1 MIELRGSTWDHTRG
15 YDPLP
20 VTAAAYTASHPDVRI
35 VWEKRTLRDFAEMSL
50 PELAKRYDMIVLD
63 HPWIGGCVAAG
74 SLVPINRYLGQ
85 AYLADQAANGV
96 GQSHQSYAWG
106 GQQWALAVD
115 AAAQVSAYRPDLLE
129 RHGARVPRTWG
140 DVFGLAEHLKPSGVS
155 VSTPL
160 MHVDC
165 FPTFFSLCA
174 NGGEQAFVGE
184 TAVSRP
190 TGRRVLD
197 TMRRLVSIGHPKA
210 LDWNPPQI
218 LDHMSTADDIAYS
231 PLLFGYTNY
240 ARPGYRDHLVRFAD
254 IPRGAGGQP
263 SGAILGGAGLAVSST
278 CAHPE
283 IAADYAAFVTSAE
296 VQRGMYFDHGG
307 QPGHRAA
314 WLDARTNAAAS
325 GFFRDT
331 LATLDAAAMR
341 PRFPGWIAVQDAAC
355 EILHRFLRHD
365 GNPDHTLDELDAA
378 WRTAR
383 LSAAQKGPA

>member
-15 YDPLP
+15 HDPLP

-74 SLVPINRYLGQ
+74 ALVPIDRYLDA
-85 AYLADQAANGV
+85 AYLDDQAANSV
-96 GQSHQSYAWG
+96 GKSHESYAWDDH
-106 GQQWALAVD
+106 QWALAVD

-129 RHGARVPRTWG
+129 RHGARVPRTW
-140 DVFGLAEHLKPSGVS
+140 DEVFALAEHLRPSGVS

-174 NGGEQAFVGE
+174 NFGEQAFAGE
-184 TAVSRP
+184 LTVSRA

-210 LDWNPPQI
+210 LAWNPPQI
-218 LDHMSTADDIAYS
+218 LDHMSTAEDVAYS

-240 ARPGYRDHLVRFAD
+240 ARPGYRDHLVRFTD
-254 IPRGAGGQP
+254 IPLGAGGQP
-263 SGAILGGAGLAVSST
+263 SGAILGGAGFAVSSS
-278 CAHPE
+278 CEHPE
-283 IAADYAAFVTSAE
+283 IAADYAAFATSAKI
-296 VQRGMYFDHGG
+296 QCGMYFDHGG

-314 WLDARTNAAAS
+314 WLDARTNAAATD
-325 GFFRDT
+325 FFRDT
-331 LATLDAAAMR
+331 LATLDSAAMR
-341 PRFPGWIAVQDAAC
+341 PRFAGWIGVQDAAC
-355 EILHRFLRHD
+355 EILHRFLRDD

-383 LSAAQKGPA
+383 LAASQKGFA